1 MCYSIPWQHK
11 RRLRKRDPTPS
22 AAAFLV
28 WRSGNFP
35 PEFHHRLTRGSGG
48 GHHRPPSRPRANSS
62 LSAALAAHLCSNA
75 TCESDQA
82 ILVADCLNHF
92 YAWHSGRERGG
103 NAQTGDLKVGN
114 PGGAGGLLLIERM
127 QKRGCDDASPTS
139 QLRLAHQSPA
149 ASLPVFLRPETS
161 GITITCGRT
170 RTASVENDQDLWGI
184 VPTFSCRVD
193 AEREV
198 QCSVMEKK

>member
-1 MCYSIPWQHK
+1 M
-11 RRLRKRDPTPS
+11 
-22 AAAFLV
+22 
-28 WRSGNFP
+28 
-35 PEFHHRLTRGSGG
+35 
-48 GHHRPPSRPRANSS
+48 
-62 LSAALAAHLCSNA
+62 
-75 TCESDQA
+75 
-82 ILVADCLNHF
+82 
-92 YAWHSGRERGG
+92 
-103 NAQTGDLKVGN
+103 
-114 PGGAGGLLLIERM
+114 LLIGGDA
-127 QKRGCDDASPTS
+127 KRGCDDASPTS

-198 QCSVMEKK
+198 QFNAMEEVRRSEECFEKTREGALDDHCCWMERCSL